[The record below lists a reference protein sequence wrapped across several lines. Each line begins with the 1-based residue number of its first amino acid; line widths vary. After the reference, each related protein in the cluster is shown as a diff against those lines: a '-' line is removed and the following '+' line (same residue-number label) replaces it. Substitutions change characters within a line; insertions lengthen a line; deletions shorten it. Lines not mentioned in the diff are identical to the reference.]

1 MPRQWEPV
9 VAELRNVQK
18 LVHLAMRQDQFDAD
32 RIRAELLRKRRTF
45 YDDELTAQAQR
56 VGCAGRTGRLENG
69 AILGEL
75 NEISERDALSIVNTY
90 NYDLAAAI
98 NQIFSE
104 VPTAN
109 RFVYAK
115 RLREWEQKRA
125 EWKNEQIALFTETSA
140 RAKAQQD
147 FYAHNAVFGTAT
159 LEPKRAVCPICI
171 GWVARGEVPLH
182 VAQANPPPYHVNCP
196 HTWRTMPERVTFRD
210 CADLWMGA

>member
-18 LVHLAMRQDQFDAD
+18 LVHLAMRQDPLDTD
-32 RIRAELLRKRRTF
+32 RIRAELLRQRRSF
-45 YDDELTAQAQR
+45 YEAELTTQAQR
-56 VGCAGRTGRLENG
+56 IGCRAQVGRLDNG
-69 AILGEL
+69 AILTEL
-75 NEISERDALSIVNTY
+75 NEISQRDALSIANTY

-115 RLREWEQKRA
+115 RLQEWEQKRA

-147 FYAHNAVFGTAT
+147 FYSHNAVFGTAT
-159 LEPKRAVCPICI
+159 LVPTQAVCPVCI

-196 HTWRTMPERVTFRD
+196 HTWNTRPERVTFRD